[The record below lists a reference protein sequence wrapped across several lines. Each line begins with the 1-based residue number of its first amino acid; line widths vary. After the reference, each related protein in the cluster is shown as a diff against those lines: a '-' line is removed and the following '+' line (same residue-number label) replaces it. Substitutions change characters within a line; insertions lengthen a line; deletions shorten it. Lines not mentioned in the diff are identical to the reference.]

1 MAQSNRGRELRA
13 AAALKRF
20 ETQEKETKLPE
31 KDEDGEN
38 SGETD
43 YSWSMSEGE
52 DEKTI
57 DVGGG
62 KFLVPVSRE
71 QDGRSEQGEMQRELL
86 ELVRACG
93 TDGSG
98 GLSGGEKDGKQQILG
113 DDRRQRSNQSGTT
126 NTAVV
131 IESDNES
138 DEEAVGYNP
147 RSRASTESS
156 VAQSTSKP
164 IKEESRIAPSN
175 INPRNSSNISNPV
188 EISADNTNARE
199 LACSACSVVNE
210 DDAILCMVCANVLE
224 PGKMPNA
231 WRCSGLTCDGSTYWN
246 AGDVGICGICGQ
258 RKSALK
264 VSR

>member
-20 ETQEKETKLPE
+20 ETQEKETKLPK
-31 KDEDGEN
+31 KDEDGET
-38 SGETD
+38 SDETD
-43 YSWSMSEGE
+43 YARSMDEEE

-71 QDGRSEQGEMQRELL
+71 QDGKSEQDEMKRELL
-86 ELVRACG
+86 ELVRACRI
-93 TDGSG
+93 DGSDG
-98 GLSGGEKDGKQQILG
+98 PSGSEKDGKQQILS
-113 DDRRQRSNQSGTT
+113 DHRRQRSNQSGTT
-126 NTAVV
+126 NMPV
-131 IESDNES
+131 IIKSEDES

-147 RSRASTESS
+147 RSQTSTESS
-156 VAQSTSKP
+156 VTQSTSKP

-175 INPRNSSNISNPV
+175 LNPGNSSNILNPV

-224 PGKMPNA
+224 PGKMSNA
-231 WRCSGLTCDGSTYWN
+231 WRCSGLACDGSTYRN

-258 RKSALK
+258 RKSTLK

>member
-20 ETQEKETKLPE
+20 ETQEKETKLPK
-31 KDEDGEN
+31 KDEDGET
-38 SGETD
+38 SDETD
-43 YSWSMSEGE
+43 YVWSMDEEE

-71 QDGRSEQGEMQRELL
+71 QDGKSEQGEMQRELL

-93 TDGSG
+93 KDGSG
-98 GLSGGEKDGKQQILG
+98 GPSGSEKDGKQQIPG
-113 DDRRQRSNQSGTT
+113 DHRRQRSNQSGTT

-131 IESDNES
+131 IVIESDDES
-138 DEEAVGYNP
+138 DEETVGYDP
-147 RSRASTESS
+147 RSRTSTESS

-210 DDAILCMVCANVLE
+210 CDAILCMVCANVLE

-231 WRCSGLTCDGSTYWN
+231 WRCSGLTCDGSTYRN

-258 RKSALK
+258 RKSA
-264 VSR
+264 